1 MSIGARLPSLK
12 RLSETLVGDDM
23 DDWELTLV
31 AELKKV
37 DDVEFA
43 RERRSSPNGS
53 STSSPPKACLDFHLA
68 DMVEM

>member
-1 MSIGARLPSLK
+1 
-12 RLSETLVGDDM
+12 M

-37 DDVEFA
+37 DEVELA

-53 STSSPPKACLDFHLA
+53 SKNSPPEACLDFHLA